1 MWQDHG
7 RRAPTT
13 VSTGVSVLRAGPAHT
28 KEDGLFIA
36 PFAKQD
42 QAPRAHVRIHVEAGF
57 AAKNLRPGKIVWA
70 PRLRRRKTNQCRKGK
85 AGLIIQPKSSQK
97 WTRRELVTGPS
108 RNTSGALAPASWD
121 PCRAPSPTETLE
133 ASIQRSRVLEPELE
147 TGRHLS
153 STGQRPTV
161 QWSR

>member
-42 QAPRAHVRIHVEAGF
+42 QAPRTHVRIHVEAGL
-57 AAKNLRPGKIVWA
+57 ANNLLRPGKTSWA
-70 PRLRRRKTNQCRKGK
+70 PRLRTK
-85 AGLIIQPKSSQK
+85 
-97 WTRRELVTGPS
+97 
-108 RNTSGALAPASWD
+108 
-121 PCRAPSPTETLE
+121 
-133 ASIQRSRVLEPELE
+133 PELE
-147 TGRHLS
+147 MGCRSHS
-153 STGQRPTV
+153 IGQRSSPKRSHPHDKMWKHVRGGPPPTSARRPDLV
-161 QWSR
+161 RHAGQDT